1 MALSLDSMFRPFN
14 EFFLTKFGAGLGA
27 SVKFRFCRLP
37 HTFVDSDFVVAEH
50 PEWGPSKQLAQEIF
64 SNVID
69 QIPTLDPD
77 GRNVSSGFG
86 AGLISELYSDEILG
100 PAIPFVPAA
109 VTKDADKQAMV
120 DAFNGIKTE
129 ALSRWQKTK
138 LASLMQGQQGKEYR
152 PSTPTPVMWWDKNA
166 PGVWTPQTFHV
177 EDASPPPAQPGTGI
191 LRMKVSDAQVNTVVQ
206 AHFQKYAPAL
216 AAETAHPTSGGA
228 GRTMMMARSAMTGA
242 PVAASPT
249 ANVAFHT
256 NVMYQMSAMPVD
268 QRREMQLELAQYQ
281 TTQAIVSSQV
291 TISFDFCTVNCE
303 RDWLHNGLL
312 NSTSWCIPGRG
323 KGILSANNGHGIPA
337 MPVGF
342 VAVKNLR
349 IQAPWTPA
357 DINNLELSVQFGPFN
372 FDSKVVD
379 GVISH
384 DGIQIVGWML
394 EDLSDLPPNASA

>member
-1 MALSLDSMFRPFN
+1 
-14 EFFLTKFGAGLGA
+14 
-27 SVKFRFCRLP
+27 
-37 HTFVDSDFVVAEH
+37 
-50 PEWGPSKQLAQEIF
+50 
-64 SNVID
+64 
-69 QIPTLDPD
+69 
-77 GRNVSSGFG
+77 
-86 AGLISELYSDEILG
+86 
-100 PAIPFVPAA
+100 
-109 VTKDADKQAMV
+109 
-120 DAFNGIKTE
+120 
-129 ALSRWQKTK
+129 
-138 LASLMQGQQGKEYR
+138 
-152 PSTPTPVMWWDKNA
+152 
-166 PGVWTPQTFHV
+166 
-177 EDASPPPAQPGTGI
+177 
-191 LRMKVSDAQVNTVVQ
+191 
-206 AHFQKYAPAL
+206 
-216 AAETAHPTSGGA
+216 
-228 GRTMMMARSAMTGA
+228 
-242 PVAASPT
+242 
-249 ANVAFHT
+249 
-256 NVMYQMSAMPVD
+256 
-268 QRREMQLELAQYQ
+268 MQLELAQYQ